1 MSYLRLFPAL
11 FLSLFLL
18 SVSSTALAQGKKD
31 TLYSGPGSLWGVG
44 FGDFAYK
51 ADADPGKRGGTNQ
64 YTGIAEKQPMFQF
77 RRIYLGYDHR
87 ISSRFTA
94 NFLLALEDNG
104 ISTANNPPAISGDL
118 LANGKLGLFVKNAS
132 VTWNNFLPGADLSLG
147 QVFTPATVLTTELL
161 WDYRCIERTISELR
175 RTPAW
180 DMGLSLNGKLHD
192 GEGSE
197 TGYHLMVGNG
207 SGSRPQ
213 NDRFLWYYGD
223 VYTKLFGKRL
233 VLDLYADYTRIQW
246 DDALKRDRFMVKGMV
261 AWTTPRFTAGI
272 EAFQT
277 VLRKDNEAATVL
289 NTELIDTRAVNWSA
303 FARAKVYRDLLG
315 MFVRYDRFDPA
326 GNIDNERYSAYTP
339 STPNYNP
346 NTREDFFTAG
356 LDFTPNSNIHIMP
369 NVWMMRYSNAGPS
382 TQVADGTDL
391 VYRLS
396 IYYVYGK

>member
-1 MSYLRLFPAL
+1 MRTYRLSLLIPIGLL
-11 FLSLFLL
+11 FLS
-18 SVSSTALAQGKKD
+18 SIHPVSAQSGKD
-31 TLYSGPGSLWGVG
+31 TLYAGPGSLWGVG

-51 ADADPGKRGGTNQ
+51 AETDPQKRGGTNQ
-64 YTGIAEKQPMFQF
+64 YTGIAEKQAMFQF

-87 ISSRFTA
+87 ISRRFTA

-118 LANGKLGLFVKNAS
+118 LANGRLGLFVKNAS
-132 VTWNNFLPGADLSLG
+132 VTWNGFLPGADLSLG
-147 QVFTPATVLTTELL
+147 QVFTPATVLTTELV

-180 DMGLSLNGKLHD
+180 DMGLSLNGKLYN
-192 GEGSE
+192 GEGTE
-197 TGYHLMVGNG
+197 MGYHLMVGNG

-223 VYTKLFGKRL
+223 IYAKLFDKRL
-233 VLDLYADYTRIQW
+233 VLDLYADYTRLQW
-246 DDALKRDRFMVKGMV
+246 DDAQKRDRYMVKGMV
-261 AWTTPRFTAGI
+261 AWTAPRFTLGV

-277 VLRKDNEAATVL
+277 VLRKDNTASTDL
-289 NTELIDTRAVNWSA
+289 SSTLLDTRAVNWSA

-315 MFVRYDRFDPA
+315 AFVRYDRFDPA
-326 GNIDNERYSAYTP
+326 GNIDNTLYSGYKPT
-339 STPNYNP
+339 TPNYDP

-369 NVWMMRYSNAGPS
+369 NVWMMRYSNTGP
-382 TQVADGTDL
+382 VDLPEGTDL